1 MREEMKEDA
10 AEEGAPVR
18 TQTVGRRTVRA
29 ARKPA
34 SGKQRVWSGFVHGM
48 VEGWEGLTF
57 PSVIVDDHLDDVL
70 THPIARLGDQGR
82 VPEYRPMI
90 YHPTGLCSTDMTVS
104 GTKTKTR
111 TTITGKRETSEEDSR
126 GKEMYQLGRLVKLIL
141 LESSTLEFNCT
152 YSGTTLL
159 LGVAFSPP

>member
-29 ARKPA
+29 AKKPA
-34 SGKQRVWSGFVHGM
+34 SGKESVWLGFVHGM

-70 THPIARLGDQGR
+70 THPIARLGDQGGVSENR
-82 VPEYRPMI
+82 RMM
-90 YHPTGLCSTDMTVS
+90 YHPTGLYSTGTTVS
-104 GTKTKTR
+104 GTKTRIKVTKQAKNIEKER
-111 TTITGKRETSEEDSR
+111 KRISSI
-126 GKEMYQLGRLVKLIL
+126 VL
-141 LESSTLEFNCT
+141 LYHYCFESSTLEFHYT
-152 YSGTTLL
+152 HSGTTLL
-159 LGVAFSPP
+159 AGVAFSPP